1 MFDDEKTVDKAAL
14 SILFSVD
21 LWDDADPVLK
31 EKINTFFDTLTFDIE
46 QPLIGRIPFLE
57 LMEALDYKNR
67 WVYKGSTTFP
77 PCEQFVY
84 WNILEKVYPISPAII
99 DRFNRKLIQMY
110 TYPDFGGNYRKV
122 QTGFNSDIAFI
133 SSRAK
138 QIVMAGATMIALGVY
153 TLF

>member
-1 MFDDEKTVDKAAL
+1 M
-14 SILFSVD
+14 
-21 LWDDADPVLK
+21 
-31 EKINTFFDTLTFDIE
+31 
-46 QPLIGRIPFLE
+46 IGRIPFLE

-110 TYPDFGGNYRKV
+110 TYPEFGGNYRKV

-133 SSRAK
+133 SSRAN
-138 QIVMAGATMIALGVY
+138 QMVVAAATMIALGVY